1 MSIINNSTIICD
13 LRTFPVTFQVDRR
26 EEQKT
31 NALHG
36 RVLSARK
43 SIITH
48 AVFCLFVLG
57 GEKKSLTGT
66 KHGVRGFLFLFLK
79 QVFLFALPVLRLQ
92 AETTLPD

>member
-57 GEKKSLTGT
+57 GEKKKFYRNLTWSSGI
-66 KHGVRGFLFLFLK
+66 F
-79 QVFLFALPVLRLQ
+79 VFVSETGLPLCSPS
-92 AETTLPD
+92 AEITGRNYPS